1 MWPNQKRKM
10 IPRIFIELI
19 AIMAHLTQV
28 CLIYYYKK
36 RERKKKRKT
45 NTMVTMIRHFVYY

>member
-36 RERKKKRKT
+36 REKK
-45 NTMVTMIRHFVYY
+45 NQYYSYND

>member
-36 RERKKKRKT
+36 REKKT
-45 NTMVTMIRHFVYY
+45 NTIVTMIRHFVYY